1 MQAIRLLWAFCSLL
15 ILLTAGAAAG
25 APLRLGIDPSGV
37 TVSGVTAHGRAVVFG
52 ITREVDPD
60 DVTTIRRHLDVLSDD
75 DGDGVVTESLG
86 AAVPLRSM
94 WVAVDL
100 ASGELDAA
108 APAGFRLRRVGFRG
122 RGLDHRAD
130 GRDQVEEAQP
140 YAEVLVVRPGV
151 GVWSLRLGDGGP
163 GDADGRADGRI
174 AAALDALQPLAG
186 SPAPPSRFAPGDV
199 VLLLDPRAM
208 EMAIVQV
215 PGGR

>member
-94 WVAVDL
+94 WVAVS
-100 ASGELDAA
+100 AS
-108 APAGFRLRRVGFRG
+108 RVTSIRKTC
-122 RGLDHRAD
+122 
-130 GRDQVEEAQP
+130 
-140 YAEVLVVRPGV
+140 
-151 GVWSLRLGDGGP
+151 
-163 GDADGRADGRI
+163 
-174 AAALDALQPLAG
+174 
-186 SPAPPSRFAPGDV
+186 
-199 VLLLDPRAM
+199 
-208 EMAIVQV
+208 
-215 PGGR
+215 